1 MQPIN
6 SSRFSILKRWYE
18 KYLRILLRVAS
29 FVEAAISAGI
39 ASYELRVELWSYA
52 LPKSFWELNFET
64 ASYNFFAS

>member
-18 KYLRILLRVAS
+18 KYLRISLRVAS

-39 ASYELRVELWSYA
+39 ASYELH
-52 LPKSFWELNFET
+52 FEAT
-64 ASYNFFAS
+64 CYQKVFES